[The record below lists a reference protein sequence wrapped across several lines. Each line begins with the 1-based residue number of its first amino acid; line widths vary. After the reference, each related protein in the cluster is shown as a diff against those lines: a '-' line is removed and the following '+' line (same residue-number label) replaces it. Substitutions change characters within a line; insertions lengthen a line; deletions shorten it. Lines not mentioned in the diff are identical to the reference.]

1 MKLEDHSHSPNRSI
15 SLDSKRCLFVAM
27 VYLFAFSCEQ
37 TARGQDA
44 LPDQIMGYALT
55 TEEVDLATGEF
66 ITHDF
71 GDLSRPADVLLA
83 EGEAIVA
90 KHALVKRLDE
100 YLEVHNRVSEL
111 RAAKGEE
118 LDVATDLDA
127 FESDM
132 ATKIALFEKALKKT
146 ELEVRRLSAKL
157 ASNELP
163 PVQTSI
169 DDQQGATLL
178 QRANVLVTIRSKSG
192 DILEP
197 TKLTLT
203 APGVSPVGF
212 VQFRP
217 GVYLAGDVSPGEYQ
231 LVWQLTPKSI
241 VQRVSKITVGEAGC
255 LACEVVLGLPKPKCT
270 TKTVDAIVL
279 PHRSTIG
286 QGYNISGAAP
296 SLSIALPYGPQP
308 LDDAAHNDALPH
320 DALPATVAKPDVATL
335 ESDAATRTLIANE
348 AESLKIV
355 AKEDLL
361 SLPNLWDE
369 ECLFNED
376 WIGLKF
382 PTLSGE
388 RVVFFVSQQSKR
400 STSEPLV
407 FLAVME
413 LHYQNGQLHGKV
425 RRWSE
430 EGALLVEVPYR
441 NGLMDGESR
450 FFNRKGKL
458 LGTSKLVQGTGTYR
472 IWDRNKDEPVLMTEV
487 EYVDGKELPKP

>member
-1 MKLEDHSHSPNRSI
+1 MKKPR
-15 SLDSKRCLFVAM
+15 
-27 VYLFAFSCEQ
+27 YLFAAMLFMLAFIAPQSAQ
-37 TARGQDA
+37 GQD
-44 LPDQIMGYALT
+44 DLT
-55 TEEVDLATGEF
+55 EQAIEVL
-66 ITHDF
+66 F

-83 EGEAIVA
+83 EAEAKVA
-90 KHALVKRLDE
+90 KAALSRRLTV
-100 YLEVHNRVSEL
+100 YLAIQGHLTER
-111 RAAKGEE
+111 RAYNVEE
-118 LDVATDLDA
+118 LETEPGTKIDNKENAAVIEQFERGLKQT
-127 FESDM
+127 ESD
-132 ATKIALFEKALKKT
+132 IRE
-146 ELEVRRLSAKL
+146 LSAKL
-157 ASNELP
+157 ASNGLP

-212 VQFRP
+212 VQFSP

-241 VQRVSKITVGEAGC
+241 VQRVSKISVGEAGC

-279 PHRSTIG
+279 PHRSTVG

-308 LDDAAHNDALPH
+308 FHDAPPNDAPPN
-320 DALPATVAKPDVATL
+320 DAPPAPVAKQDVATL
-335 ESDAATRTLIANE
+335 ESDAATRALIANE

-382 PTLSGE
+382 PILSGE
-388 RVVFFVSQQSKR
+388 RVVFFVSQQSTK

-407 FLAVME
+407 VLAVME

-430 EGALLVEVPYR
+430 DGALLVEIPYR

>member
-1 MKLEDHSHSPNRSI
+1 M
-15 SLDSKRCLFVAM
+15 LFM
-27 VYLFAFSCEQ
+27 LAFIAPQSAQ
-37 TARGQDA
+37 GQD
-44 LPDQIMGYALT
+44 DLT
-55 TEEVDLATGEF
+55 EQAIEVL
-66 ITHDF
+66 F

-83 EGEAIVA
+83 EAEAKVA
-90 KHALVKRLDE
+90 KAALSRRLTV
-100 YLEVHNRVSEL
+100 YLAIQGYLTER
-111 RAAKGEE
+111 RAYNVEE
-118 LDVATDLDA
+118 LETEPGTKIDNKENAAVIEHFERGLKQT
-127 FESDM
+127 ESD
-132 ATKIALFEKALKKT
+132 IRE
-146 ELEVRRLSAKL
+146 LSAKL
-157 ASNELP
+157 ASNGLP

-212 VQFRP
+212 VQFSP

-241 VQRVSKITVGEAGC
+241 VQRVSKISVGEAGC

-279 PHRSTIG
+279 PHRSTVG

-308 LDDAAHNDALPH
+308 FHDAPPNDAPPN
-320 DALPATVAKPDVATL
+320 DAPPAPVAKQDVATL
-335 ESDAATRTLIANE
+335 ESDAATRALIANE

-382 PTLSGE
+382 PILSGE
-388 RVVFFVSQQSKR
+388 RVVFFVSQQSTK

-407 FLAVME
+407 VLAVME

-430 EGALLVEVPYR
+430 DGALLVEIPYR

>member
-1 MKLEDHSHSPNRSI
+1 MKKPR
-15 SLDSKRCLFVAM
+15 
-27 VYLFAFSCEQ
+27 YLFAAMLFMLAFIAPQSAQ
-37 TARGQDA
+37 GQD
-44 LPDQIMGYALT
+44 DLT
-55 TEEVDLATGEF
+55 EQAIEVL
-66 ITHDF
+66 F

-83 EGEAIVA
+83 EAEAKVA
-90 KHALVKRLDE
+90 KAALSRRLTVYMAIQGHLTE
-100 YLEVHNRVSEL
+100 R
-111 RAAKGEE
+111 RAYNLEE
-118 LDVATDLDA
+118 LET
-127 FESDM
+127 EPG
-132 ATKIALFEKALKKT
+132 TKIDNKENAAVIEQFERGLKQT
-146 ELEVRRLSAKL
+146 ESEIRELSAKL
-157 ASNELP
+157 ASNWLL

-169 DDQQGATLL
+169 DEQQGATLL

-212 VQFRP
+212 VQFSP

-241 VQRVSKITVGEAGC
+241 VQRVSKISVGEAGC

-279 PHRSTIG
+279 PHRSTLG

-308 LDDAAHNDALPH
+308 FH
-320 DALPATVAKPDVATL
+320 DAPPATVAKQDVATL
-335 ESDAATRTLIANE
+335 ESDAATRALIANE

-355 AKEDLL
+355 AKADLL

-388 RVVFFVSQQSKR
+388 RVVFFVSQKSTR

-472 IWDRNKDEPVLMTEV
+472 IWDRNKDEPVLMKEV

>member
-1 MKLEDHSHSPNRSI
+1 MKKQRYWFAAM
-15 SLDSKRCLFVAM
+15 LFM
-27 VYLFAFSCEQ
+27 LAFIAPQSAQ
-37 TARGQDA
+37 GQD
-44 LPDQIMGYALT
+44 DLT
-55 TEEVDLATGEF
+55 EQAIEVL
-66 ITHDF
+66 F

-83 EGEAIVA
+83 EAEAKVA
-90 KHALVKRLDE
+90 KAALSRRLTV
-100 YLEVHNRVSEL
+100 YLAIQGHLTER
-111 RAAKGEE
+111 RAYNVEE
-118 LDVATDLDA
+118 LETEPGTKIDNKENAAVIEQLERGLKQT
-127 FESDM
+127 ESD
-132 ATKIALFEKALKKT
+132 IRE
-146 ELEVRRLSAKL
+146 LSAKL
-157 ASNELP
+157 ASDGLP

-169 DDQQGATLL
+169 DDQQGASLL
-178 QRANVLVTIRSKSG
+178 QRAKVMVTIRSKSG

-241 VQRVSKITVGEAGC
+241 VQRVSKITVGEGAC

-279 PHRSTIG
+279 PHRSTLG
-286 QGYNISGAAP
+286 QGSNISGAAP

-308 LDDAAHNDALPH
+308 LDDAAHNDALPN
-320 DALPATVAKPDVATL
+320 DAPPATIAKQDVATL
-335 ESDAATRTLIANE
+335 ESDAATRTLIANG

-382 PTLSGE
+382 PILSGE
-388 RVVFFVSQQSKR
+388 RVVFFVSQQSTR

-430 EGALLVEVPYR
+430 EGSLLVEVPYR

-472 IWDRNKDEPVLMTEV
+472 IWERNKDEPVLMKEV

>member
-1 MKLEDHSHSPNRSI
+1 MKKPR
-15 SLDSKRCLFVAM
+15 
-27 VYLFAFSCEQ
+27 YLFAAMVFMLAFVAQQSAQ
-37 TARGQDA
+37 GQD
-44 LPDQIMGYALT
+44 DLT
-55 TEEVDLATGEF
+55 EQAIEVL
-66 ITHDF
+66 F

-83 EGEAIVA
+83 EAEAKVA
-90 KHALVKRLDE
+90 KAALSRRLTV
-100 YLEVHNRVSEL
+100 YLAIQGHLTER
-111 RAAKGEE
+111 RAYNVEE
-118 LDVATDLDA
+118 LETEPGTKIDNKENAAVIEQFERGLKQT
-127 FESDM
+127 ESD
-132 ATKIALFEKALKKT
+132 IRE
-146 ELEVRRLSAKL
+146 LSAKL
-157 ASNELP
+157 ASNWLP

-169 DDQQGATLL
+169 DEQQGATLL
-178 QRANVLVTIRSKSG
+178 QRANVLVTIRSNSG

-217 GVYLAGDVSPGEYQ
+217 GVFLAGDVSPGEYQ

-279 PHRSTIG
+279 PYRSTIG

-296 SLSIALPYGPQP
+296 SLSIALPYGAQTFH
-308 LDDAAHNDALPH
+308 DAPPNDAP
-320 DALPATVAKPDVATL
+320 PATVAKQAVATL

-388 RVVFFVSQQSKR
+388 RVVFFVSQQSTR

>member
-1 MKLEDHSHSPNRSI
+1 MKKPR
-15 SLDSKRCLFVAM
+15 
-27 VYLFAFSCEQ
+27 YLFAAMLFMLAFIAPKSAQ
-37 TARGQDA
+37 GQD
-44 LPDQIMGYALT
+44 DLT
-55 TEEVDLATGEF
+55 EQAIEVL
-66 ITHDF
+66 F

-83 EGEAIVA
+83 EAEAKVA
-90 KHALVKRLDE
+90 KAALSRRLTV
-100 YLEVHNRVSEL
+100 YLAIQGYLTER
-111 RAAKGEE
+111 RAYNVEE
-118 LDVATDLDA
+118 LET
-127 FESDM
+127 EPG
-132 ATKIALFEKALKKT
+132 TKIDNKENAAVIEHFERGLKET
-146 ELEVRRLSAKL
+146 ESEIRQLSAKL
-157 ASNELP
+157 ASSWLP

-217 GVYLAGDVSPGEYQ
+217 GVYLAGDVSLGEYQ

-279 PHRSTIG
+279 PHRSTLG
-286 QGYNISGAAP
+286 QGYNFSGAAP
-296 SLSIALPYGPQP
+296 SLSIALAYGPQP
-308 LDDAAHNDALPH
+308 LDDAAHNDALPN
-320 DALPATVAKPDVATL
+320 DAPPATIAKQDVATL

-382 PTLSGE
+382 PILSGE
-388 RVVFFVSQQSKR
+388 RVVFFVSQQSTR

-407 FLAVME
+407 FRAVME

-430 EGALLVEVPYR
+430 EGALLVEIPYR

>member
-1 MKLEDHSHSPNRSI
+1 MKKPR
-15 SLDSKRCLFVAM
+15 
-27 VYLFAFSCEQ
+27 YLFAAMLFMLAFIAPKSAQ
-37 TARGQDA
+37 GQD
-44 LPDQIMGYALT
+44 DLT
-55 TEEVDLATGEF
+55 EQAIEVL
-66 ITHDF
+66 F

-83 EGEAIVA
+83 EAEAKVA
-90 KHALVKRLDE
+90 KAALSRRLTV
-100 YLEVHNRVSEL
+100 YLAIQGHLTER
-111 RAAKGEE
+111 RAYNVEE
-118 LDVATDLDA
+118 LETEPGTKIDNKENAAVIEQFERGLKQT
-127 FESDM
+127 ESD
-132 ATKIALFEKALKKT
+132 IRE
-146 ELEVRRLSAKL
+146 LSAKL
-157 ASNELP
+157 ASNWLP

-169 DDQQGATLL
+169 DEQQGATLL

-212 VQFRP
+212 VQFSP

-241 VQRVSKITVGEAGC
+241 VQRVSKISVGEAGC

-279 PHRSTIG
+279 PHRSTLG

-308 LDDAAHNDALPH
+308 LDDAAHNDALPN
-320 DALPATVAKPDVATL
+320 DAPPATVAKQDVATL

-388 RVVFFVSQQSKR
+388 RVVFFVSQQSTR

-472 IWDRNKDEPVLMTEV
+472 IWDRNKDEPVLMKEV

>member
-1 MKLEDHSHSPNRSI
+1 M
-15 SLDSKRCLFVAM
+15 LFM
-27 VYLFAFSCEQ
+27 FAFIAPKSAQ
-37 TARGQDA
+37 GQD
-44 LPDQIMGYALT
+44 DLT
-55 TEEVDLATGEF
+55 EQAIEVL
-66 ITHDF
+66 F

-83 EGEAIVA
+83 EAEAKVA
-90 KHALVKRLDE
+90 KAALSRRLTV
-100 YLEVHNRVSEL
+100 YLAIQGHLTER
-111 RAAKGEE
+111 RAYNLEE
-118 LDVATDLDA
+118 LETESGTKIDNKENAAVIEQFERGLKQT
-127 FESDM
+127 ESD
-132 ATKIALFEKALKKT
+132 IRE
-146 ELEVRRLSAKL
+146 LSAKL
-157 ASNELP
+157 ASSWLP

-217 GVYLAGDVSPGEYQ
+217 GVFLAGDVSPGEYQ

-270 TKTVDAIVL
+270 TKTVDAIIL
-279 PHRSTIG
+279 PHRSTLG

-308 LDDAAHNDALPH
+308 FHDAPPNDAP
-320 DALPATVAKPDVATL
+320 PATVAKQAVATL
-335 ESDAATRTLIANE
+335 ESDAATRALIANE

-388 RVVFFVSQQSKR
+388 RVVFFVSRQSTR

>member
-1 MKLEDHSHSPNRSI
+1 MKKPR
-15 SLDSKRCLFVAM
+15 
-27 VYLFAFSCEQ
+27 YLFAAMLFMLAFIAPQSAQ
-37 TARGQDA
+37 GQD
-44 LPDQIMGYALT
+44 DLT
-55 TEEVDLATGEF
+55 EQAIEVL
-66 ITHDF
+66 F

-83 EGEAIVA
+83 EAEAKVA
-90 KHALVKRLDE
+90 KAALSRRLTV
-100 YLEVHNRVSEL
+100 YLAIQGHLTER
-111 RAAKGEE
+111 RAFNVEE
-118 LDVATDLDA
+118 LETEPGTEIDNKENAAVIEQ
-127 FESDM
+127 FERG
-132 ATKIALFEKALKKT
+132 LKDT
-146 ELEVRRLSAKL
+146 ESEIRELSAKL
-157 ASNELP
+157 ASSWLP
-163 PVQTSI
+163 LVQTSI
-169 DDQQGATLL
+169 DDQQGASLL
-178 QRANVLVTIRSKSG
+178 QRAKVMVTIRSKSG

-212 VQFRP
+212 VQFSP

-231 LVWQLTPKSI
+231 RVWQLTPKSI

-279 PHRSTIG
+279 PHRSTLG
-286 QGYNISGAAP
+286 QGYKVSGAAP

-308 LDDAAHNDALPH
+308 LDDAAHNDALPN
-320 DALPATVAKPDVATL
+320 DAPPATVAKQDVATL

-361 SLPNLWDE
+361 RLPNLWDE

-388 RVVFFVSQQSKR
+388 RVVFFVSQQSTR

-430 EGALLVEVPYR
+430 EGTLLVEIPYR